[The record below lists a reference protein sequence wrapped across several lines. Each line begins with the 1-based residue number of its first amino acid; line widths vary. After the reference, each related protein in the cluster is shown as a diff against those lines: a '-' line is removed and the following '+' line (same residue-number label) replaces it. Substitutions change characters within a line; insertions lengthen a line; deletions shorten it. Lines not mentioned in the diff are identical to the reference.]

1 MLIQEIDHAL
11 TTIHCTLDG
20 MEAVIQMTMEV
31 QTLNAE
37 AVGYLLIGCISS
49 IRQESTAIEE
59 AMNKL

>member
-1 MLIQEIDHAL
+1 MLIREIDHAL
-11 TTIHCTLDG
+11 TTINCTLEG

-31 QTLNAE
+31 QTLNAD

-49 IRQESTAIEE
+49 IRQESDAIEK